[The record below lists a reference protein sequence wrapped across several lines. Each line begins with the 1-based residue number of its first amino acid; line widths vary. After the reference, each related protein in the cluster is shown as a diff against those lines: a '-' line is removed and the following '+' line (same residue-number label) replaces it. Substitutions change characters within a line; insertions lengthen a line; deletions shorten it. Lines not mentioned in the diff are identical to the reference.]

1 MTTPSRPNTHH
12 NTHRTTSRSPGD
24 WLSLTELG
32 RHYGIS
38 AVQIGRLLGSAGLR
52 LPSGE
57 PSPAALADGLA
68 QRQQVGHHH
77 QALWSRHGCAPHLER
92 QGLLPQK
99 QHTLVRLWAD
109 LLTALQQGSPS
120 ISVSAEEM
128 AGDVPSELVTPLNR
142 ELRQRG
148 SSFQVHRPL
157 RKAAA
162 PRPACLPSPAS
173 DAAAPHRCD

>member
-1 MTTPSRPNTHH
+1 M
-12 NTHRTTSRSPGD
+12 
-24 WLSLTELG
+24 
-32 RHYGIS
+32 
-38 AVQIGRLLGSAGLR
+38 
-52 LPSGE
+52 
-57 PSPAALADGLA
+57 
-68 QRQQVGHHH
+68 
-77 QALWSRHGCAPHLER
+77 
-92 QGLLPQK
+92 

-148 SSFQVHRPL
+148 SSFRVRLPL

-173 DAAAPHRCD
+173 DAAAPRRCD